1 MKIDRNGTPEAT
13 AISITRL
20 TMQYNTA
27 GRPLTAVKNFSLDV
41 EKGKLVSVIGPS
53 GCGKTSLIRAVA
65 DLLPVNCH
73 IKGDIRV
80 YGKSSRRA
88 REDNEFGLVL
98 QDPVLLPWRTALEN
112 VNLPLEVIPNAAKRL
127 GDAGTPIELLE
138 LVGLK
143 GFENALPRELSGGMK
158 QRVALARMLS
168 YSPRILLMDEPFGP
182 LDEIT
187 RERLNIEFL
196 RVWEKAKACVL
207 FVTHSVPEAV
217 FLSDCVVVMTSAPGQ
232 LKEIVDVPFDRPRE
246 AGLKKSVEFLQ
257 KANEVRDCLE
267 R

>member
-1 MKIDRNGTPEAT
+1 MKADRKCV
-13 AISITRL
+13 ISVAQL
-20 TMQYNTA
+20 TIQYNTA
-27 GRPLTAVKNFSLDV
+27 GRPLTAVDSFSLDV
-41 EKGKLVSVIGPS
+41 QRGEFMSIIGPS

-73 IKGDIRV
+73 TQGDIRV
-80 YGKSSRRA
+80 YGKTSRRA
-88 REDNEFGLVL
+88 RKDNEFGFVF

-112 VNLPLEVIPNAAKRL
+112 VNLPLEVIPNGIRRS
-127 GDAGTPIELLE
+127 GDAGTPLELLE

-143 GFENALPRELSGGMK
+143 GFEHALPRELSGGMK

-196 RVWEKAKACVL
+196 RIWGKTEACVL

-217 FLSDCVVVMTSAPGQ
+217 FLSDRVVVMTPAPGR
-232 LKEIVDVPFDRPRE
+232 LKRVIDVPFDRPRE

>member
-1 MKIDRNGTPEAT
+1 MQADRNC
-13 AISITRL
+13 AISIAQL
-20 TMQYNTA
+20 MIQYNTT
-27 GRPLTAVKNFSLDV
+27 GRPLLAVEDFSLDIW
-41 EKGKLVSVIGPS
+41 EGDFISIIGPS

-65 DLLPVNCH
+65 DLLPGNCH
-73 IKGDIRV
+73 LEGDILV
-80 YGKSSRRA
+80 YGKTNRRA
-88 REDNEFGLVL
+88 RQDNEFGFVF
-98 QDPVLLPWRTALEN
+98 QDPVLLPWRTALDN
-112 VNLPLEVIPNAAKRL
+112 VNLPLEVIPHAVKRS
-127 GDAGTPIELLE
+127 GNAGTPVELLE

-143 GFENALPRELSGGMK
+143 GFEHAFPRELSGGMK

-168 YSPRILLMDEPFGP
+168 YSPRVFLMDEPFGP

-196 RVWEKAKACVL
+196 RIWERTGACVL

-217 FLSDCVVVMTSAPGQ
+217 FLSDRVVVMTCTPGQ
-232 LKEIVDVPFDRPRE
+232 VKAIIDVPFGRPRE
-246 AGLKKSVEFLQ
+246 IELKKSVEFLQ